1 MTAAEAAPAPAAAA
15 PELLPIKLPA
25 VATVEWVLEVQRRL
39 NTATEAGAD
48 AATAALPR
56 AVAVALFDRAE
67 RLLRAEPPLLE
78 LSPSAVAGDEV
89 VVVGDTH
96 GQFHD
101 VLRLLEVAGPPG
113 GARTYVFNGDFV
125 DRGAWGLETLA
136 LLAAWKLALPA
147 HVRLLRGNHESA
159 TCTLLY
165 GFKGELAAKYGRGGW
180 KPVYAACKRLF
191 AALSLAALV
200 ARATLV
206 LHGGLFR
213 AQPARGGG
221 KSKRKR
227 EEAVL
232 GTLQDLRRASKGG
245 LDPGGLGA
253 ARLASDVMWSDPVR
267 ELGLAENTARGIG
280 LVFGPDVTQAFLAA
294 NGLQLILRSHEGPD
308 AREDRTDMGD
318 MLEGWTLDHDTPA
331 GRLMT
336 VFSAPDYPQFVAAAA
351 ARYGNKGAVA
361 VLRGP
366 GYATPSMAQYGA
378 APRPPATPFYDL
390 GVADSDEEFELAA
403 DDASGMTDV
412 RAADAAAAAAAAAGE
427 EEEEGAEA
435 AVEQP
440 VAGGEEAAAPA
451 PAAEE
456 EEEEEAK
463 PADAAPPTAGE
474 AEAEAVEPADADE
487 APPPAAGEGAAEL
500 AGVVPAGAGEAPP
513 PS

>member
-78 LSPSAVAGDEV
+78 LAPSAEAGDEV

-147 HVRLLRGNHESA
+147 HVHLLRGNHESA

-180 KPVYAACKRLF
+180 KPAYAACKRLF
-191 AALSLAALV
+191 AALPLAALV

-213 AQPARGGG
+213 AQPTRGGG

-267 ELGLAENTARGIG
+267 EPGLAENTARGIG

-378 APRPPATPFYDL
+378 APRPPAAPFYDL
-390 GVADSDEEFELAA
+390 GVADSDEEFEPAA
-403 DDASGMTDV
+403 DDASGMTGV
-412 RAADAAAAAAAAAGE
+412 RAADAAAAAAGGEE

-440 VAGGEEAAAPA
+440 VGSGGEAPAPA

-456 EEEEEAK
+456 EEAK
-463 PADAAPPTAGE
+463 PSDGTAEAAAPEAPE
-474 AEAEAVEPADADE
+474 AEA
-487 APPPAAGEGAAEL
+487 AE
-500 AGVVPAGAGEAPP
+500 PAGAGEAPEAAP
-513 PS
+513 PPA